1 MTSNVTLIN
10 LFALLT
16 AALPKNVSLSAV
28 QIVLVHGTDH
38 IYCMCFQMAV
48 SAVTVRF
55 NYILHVLGCICVCE
69 KGSIVCPDMS
79 WPEEVL
85 TNW

>member
-28 QIVLVHGTDH
+28 QIVLVRGTDH
-38 IYCMCFQMAV
+38 IYFQMAV
-48 SAVTVRF
+48 SAVTVLF
-55 NYILHVLGCICVCE
+55 NFILHVLGCMCVCE
-69 KGSIVCPDMS
+69 KGSIVCPAMS